1 MNTLF
6 GSIPASRYPPNEAA
20 FVTQV
25 SSPVV
30 RETASLRNDDFRYFP
45 LLSLADQQ
53 VRSSRLPIRQYSR
66 RLALT
71 DDPQKRPISISFDS
85 LAIALRSSNFSFT
98 SLLLSLL
105 IMASRSGTSKL
116 LKQATRSLATVA
128 PNVNKP

>member
-1 MNTLF
+1 MF
-6 GSIPASRYPPNEAA
+6 
-20 FVTQV
+20 QV

-85 LAIALRSSNFSFT
+85 LLFNVQLIQLFLHSSSHFQSWLLDPELRNYSS
-98 SLLLSLL
+98 
-105 IMASRSGTSKL
+105 
-116 LKQATRSLATVA
+116 KQLAH
-128 PNVNKP
+128 